1 MMKRFIKNRVRNL
14 LSEQM
19 IDGQEMNT
27 HMQSLCNTMTVN
39 SYDEVL
45 GRIIAAIGTK
55 EKNPE
60 LWAKIEKP
68 LKSLKSASYDINKEK
83 HTNQFGNITIDNEN
97 MTGDSI
103 PDEANTYWAMI
114 QSTLCEQ
121 GPDFQ

>member
-1 MMKRFIKNRVRNL
+1 MKSFIKNRVRNL

-19 IDGQEMNT
+19 IDGQEMNQ
-27 HMQSLCNTMTVN
+27 HMKSLCNTMTVN

-55 EKNPE
+55 DKNPE
-60 LWAKIEKP
+60 LWTKIEKP
-68 LKSLKSASYDINKEK
+68 LNALKSTDYDINKEK
-83 HTNQFGNITIDNEN
+83 HTNQFGNVTIDGNN

-103 PDEANTYWAMI
+103 PDQANTYWAMI

>member
-1 MMKRFIKNRVRNL
+1 MKSFIRNRVRNL

-19 IDGQEMNT
+19 IDGQQMNQ

-45 GRIIAAIGTK
+45 GRIIAAIGPK

-60 LWAKIEKP
+60 LWAKIKEP
-68 LKSLKSASYDINKEK
+68 LNKLKSASYDINKEK
-83 HTNQFGNITIDNEN
+83 HTNQFGNRTMDDEN

-103 PDEANTYWAMI
+103 PDEADTYWATI